1 MKNFYDLVYER
12 RSVRSYNDKPVPAEL
27 VTRAIEAAR
36 LAPSAHNSQ
45 PWKFIV
51 VDNAAIKNQIAEACT
66 SPRMPINKFVPKAP
80 VIVAVVSERRG
91 LLMRVASLLKRRKF
105 HLIDLGI
112 AAEHFCLQAHDDG
125 LGACMIGWF
134 NERRVKKLLKVPS
147 GRRVHL
153 LISLGFTDDTKV
165 RTKKRKAKEE
175 MMSYNR
181 Y

>member
-1 MKNFYDLVYER
+1 MKSFFDLVHER
-12 RSVRSYNDKPVPAEL
+12 RSVRSYNEKQVPPDLIE
-27 VTRAIEAAR
+27 RAIEAAR

-51 VDNAAIKNQIAEACT
+51 VDNTAIKNEIAAACT

-80 VIVAVVSERRG
+80 VIVALVSERRG
-91 LLMRVASLLKRRKF
+91 LLMRLASLLKRRKF

-125 LGACMIGWF
+125 LGTCMIGWF
-134 NERRVKKLLKVPS
+134 SERRVKKLLKVPF

-153 LISLGFTDDTKV
+153 LISLGYTDDKKV
-165 RTKKRKAKEE
+165 RTKKRKSAEE
-175 MMSYNR
+175 MLSYNR